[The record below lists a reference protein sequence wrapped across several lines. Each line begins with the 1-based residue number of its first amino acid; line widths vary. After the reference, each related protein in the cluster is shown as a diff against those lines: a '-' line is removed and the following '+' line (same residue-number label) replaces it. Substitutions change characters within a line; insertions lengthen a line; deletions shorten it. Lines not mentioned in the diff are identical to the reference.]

1 MPASRLFALLGLD
14 GSAPAARR
22 QQPSAR
28 PRRGASAGRK
38 PLLTQ
43 AIMLVLHHPAA
54 ARAITDLDALR
65 AVPAR
70 GVDVLVE
77 LIEAVMAN
85 PKLTT
90 AQLVERWRE
99 RPEGAR
105 IAELAAAES
114 LVPDR
119 AAAERELSM
128 GIQKLISAAGPGRR
142 LDELIAASG
151 ERKLTAEE
159 QQEFQALLGA
169 RQAPATNGD

>member
-1 MPASRLFALLGLD
+1 
-14 GSAPAARR
+14 
-22 QQPSAR
+22 
-28 PRRGASAGRK
+28 
-38 PLLTQ
+38 
-43 AIMLVLHHPAA
+43 MLVLHHPGA
-54 ARAITDLDALR
+54 ARDVLDLEALR

-77 LIEAVMAN
+77 LIEAVAAN
-85 PKLTT
+85 PRLTT
-90 AQLVERWRE
+90 AQLVERWRD

-105 IAELAAAES
+105 LAELAAAES

-128 GIQKLISAAGPGRR
+128 GIRKLIAAAGPGRR

-151 ERKLTAEE
+151 ERKLTPEE

-169 RQAPATNGD
+169 RQAPTAAGD